1 MNTFDHLIQD
11 EQDPE
16 TVGKLHKKLI
26 TLMTSGEDL
35 MYLAIQKKPVGNIA
49 PDCIAITNKRI
60 VFCKQ
65 KNLGLSM
72 DFVDYYW
79 KNIVDCILKEGLL
92 GADIKVKT
100 KDGSLLEMDYLP
112 KSQARRLYAISK
124 EQIDLNKDSKIIV
137 EEEKIID
144 EPIPIEQ
151 TPEDRTTEVLTKL
164 KKLYEAGL
172 ITQQEFET
180 KKNEILMNL

>member
-1 MNTFDHLIQD
+1 
-11 EQDPE
+11 
-16 TVGKLHKKLI
+16 
-26 TLMTSGEDL
+26 
-35 MYLAIQKKPVGNIA
+35 
-49 PDCIAITNKRI
+49 
-60 VFCKQ
+60 
-65 KNLGLSM
+65 
-72 DFVDYYW
+72 
-79 KNIVDCILKEGLL
+79 
-92 GADIKVKT
+92 
-100 KDGSLLEMDYLP
+100 MDYLP